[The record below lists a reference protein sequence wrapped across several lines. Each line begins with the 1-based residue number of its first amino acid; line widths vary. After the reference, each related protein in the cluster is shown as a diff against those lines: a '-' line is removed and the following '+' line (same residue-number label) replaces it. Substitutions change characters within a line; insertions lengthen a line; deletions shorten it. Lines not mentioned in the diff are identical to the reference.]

1 MYKRSYNNLRIFH
14 SHLETE
20 QNYALKKD
28 WQQYGTC
35 AEENST
41 TMPKLGYRA
50 KELRTGRTNN
60 STKRKA
66 SIDAASEFF
75 RSSLPPIRAD
85 LAKAAQNTRHF
96 MTEISFLKDH
106 SSLAN
111 NLSNTNSNFKSPASS
126 IVNPSKNNI
135 QLGNGINSKGINNTM
150 PLSNIQPNG
159 GNFSMPLNSDLK
171 CDEFTETTDVG
182 TTINSRMKT
191 SHGESVTVY
200 NGTNGGEVN
209 NTNSDRSQLTNSDTQ
224 YPSLGPGKRS
234 HSQQII
240 ATPHQPCCE
249 CLGCRGDYRD
259 SMGDVTTENANKG
272 APICVLFA
280 IFLLVSIVVIS
291 CVMVYLK
298 AGRMH
303 NII

>member
-1 MYKRSYNNLRIFH
+1 
-14 SHLETE
+14 
-20 QNYALKKD
+20 
-28 WQQYGTC
+28 
-35 AEENST
+35 
-41 TMPKLGYRA
+41 MPKLGYRA
-50 KELRTGRTNN
+50 KELTRANN
-60 STKRKA
+60 SSKRKA

-85 LAKAAQNTRHF
+85 LAKAAQNTRNF

-111 NLSNTNSNFKSPASS
+111 NLSITNSNFKSPASS
-126 IVNPSKNNI
+126 TVNHSKNNTQI
-135 QLGNGINSKGINNTM
+135 GNGINSKGINNTM
-150 PLSNIQPNG
+150 TLSNIQPNG
-159 GNFSMPLNSDLK
+159 GNYNISLNSDLK
-171 CDEFTETTDVG
+171 CNEFTETADVG
-182 TTINSRMKT
+182 TTIDSRMKP
-191 SHGESVTVY
+191 SHGDASTVF
-200 NGTNGGEVN
+200 NRTNGGDIN
-209 NTNSDRSQLTNSDTQ
+209 MINSDRNQLPNSSDVQ

-303 NII
+303 IVMQTYFYSMIFSLSWISIMDENVRDMINIEYSCNIYVLC

>member
-1 MYKRSYNNLRIFH
+1 
-14 SHLETE
+14 
-20 QNYALKKD
+20 
-28 WQQYGTC
+28 
-35 AEENST
+35 
-41 TMPKLGYRA
+41 MPILGYRA
-50 KELRTGRTNN
+50 KELRTGPTNI
-60 STKRKA
+60 SSKRKA

-75 RSSLPPIRAD
+75 QKFSGGRSSLPPIRAD
-85 LAKAAQNTRHF
+85 LAKAAHNTRNF
-96 MTEISFLKDH
+96 MTEISFLKDN
-106 SSLAN
+106 SSLTN

-126 IVNPSKNNI
+126 TVNPSKNNF
-135 QLGNGINSKGINNTM
+135 QMGNGMNSKGINNTM
-150 PLSNIQPNG
+150 SLSNMHPNG
-159 GNFSMPLNSDLK
+159 GNGNVSMNSDLK
-171 CDEFTETTDVG
+171 CDDFTETVDVG

-191 SHGESVTVY
+191 SHGEASTVF
-200 NGTNGGEVN
+200 NRTNGGDVN
-209 NTNSDRSQLTNSDTQ
+209 IANSDRSQLTNSDTQ
-224 YPSLGPGKRS
+224 YPSLGHGKRS

-259 SMGDVTTENANKG
+259 SLGDVATEGTNKG

-303 NII
+303 IIM